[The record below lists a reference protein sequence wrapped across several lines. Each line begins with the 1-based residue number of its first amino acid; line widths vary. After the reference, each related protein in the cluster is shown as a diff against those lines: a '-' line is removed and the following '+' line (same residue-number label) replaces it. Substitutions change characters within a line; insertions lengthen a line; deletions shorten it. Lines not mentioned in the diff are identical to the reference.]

1 MPKVEI
7 DYSNTIFYKI
17 FCKDTTIKELYVGLT
32 TNFVQRK
39 HGHKQSCKNE
49 KAPNHNCKL
58 YNAIRNAGGWEN
70 WEMEIIAF
78 HNCKDSHEAHK
89 KEQEYFETLGAT
101 LNSIE
106 PLPKPKIKVPI
117 VKIVKEKTI
126 LFCKPCNIHFS
137 YWKAQE
143 AHNNSNKHHKMV
155 DMNNTTFFS
164 QETPIKFYCEKCDYK
179 CRNKGDFN
187 KHIQSKKHTTKN
199 LTNEKS
205 PKNVKKYACETCDYN
220 TSKQFDYLKHLST
233 LKHKNQVLGDISCEK
248 VASAYECNC
257 GKKYNHASSLWNHK
271 QKCPQLC
278 TTIETPTPKQHQDDD
293 TSQTNLIL
301 ELVKQN
307 QEFKQ
312 LLIEQNKTIL
322 EVAKNS
328 QVNNTINNTNTN
340 SHNKTFNLQF
350 FLNET
355 CKDAMNMKDF
365 IKSLELS
372 LPELEKMGELGF
384 AEGMSRVF
392 VNRLNSLDI
401 TKRPIHCSDVKR
413 EIIHIKDDNKWE
425 MDSNLDRLRK
435 IIKQL
440 TIKNILKVDDW
451 KKANQGCTEYNSR
464 KNAQYLRINM
474 EAIGPVDDA
483 EVKRDFGK
491 IIRRVAE
498 TTAIDKKYLM
508 A

>member
-1 MPKVEI
+1 MI
-7 DYSNTIFYKI
+7 CD
-17 FCKDTTIKELYVGLT
+17 
-32 TNFVQRK
+32 
-39 HGHKQSCKNE
+39 HNE
-49 KAPNHNCKL
+49 KLASGDRK
-58 YNAIRNAGGWEN
+58 
-70 WEMEIIAF
+70 
-78 HNCKDSHEAHK
+78 
-89 KEQEYFETLGAT
+89 
-101 LNSIE
+101 
-106 PLPKPKIKVPI
+106 KIKKFVTI
-117 VKIVKEKTI
+117 IFLFFGADLFSNFYLRLLYEEMTNNFQLKVAEKIYCKHCDYTTDRKWCYDKHILTAKHKLRTNTNKLQHLVMTINDPKE
-126 LFCKPCNIHFS
+126 
-137 YWKAQE
+137 Y
-143 AHNNSNKHHKMV
+143 
-155 DMNNTTFFS
+155 
-164 QETPIKFYCEKCDYK
+164 KCD
-179 CRNKGDFN
+179 
-187 KHIQSKKHTTKN
+187 
-199 LTNEKS
+199 
-205 PKNVKKYACETCDYN
+205 
-220 TSKQFDYLKHLST
+220 
-233 LKHKNQVLGDISCEK
+233 
-248 VASAYECNC
+248 C

-271 QKCPQLC
+271 QKCLQIS
-278 TTIETPTPKQHQDDD
+278 TTIEAPKPPQDDD

-328 QVNNTINNTNTN
+328 QVNNNNNTINTN

-392 VNRLNSLDI
+392 VNRLNSLDV

-425 MDSNLDRLRK
+425 RDNANLDRLKK

-440 TIKNILKVDDW
+440 THKNILRVDDW
-451 KKANQGCTEYNSR
+451 KKANPGCTEYNSR
-464 KNAQYLRINM
+464 KNDQYLKLNM
-474 EAIGPVDDA
+474 EVIGPVDEAD
-483 EVKRDFGK
+483 EKRDFGK

-498 TTAIDKKYLM
+498 NTAIDKKYLLV
-508 A
+508 

>member
-1 MPKVEI
+1 MLNPTRNVLTNKYTCCI
-7 DYSNTIFYKI
+7 CHYSCSKNSDFIKHLNT
-17 FCKDTTIKELYVGLT
+17 
-32 TNFVQRK
+32 NK
-39 HGHKQSCKNE
+39 HN
-49 KAPNHNCKL
+49 
-58 YNAIRNAGGWEN
+58 
-70 WEMEIIAF
+70 
-78 HNCKDSHEAHK
+78 AHK
-89 KEQEYFETLGAT
+89 CSFNAHKTDIFTCDCGKTYKHVQSY
-101 LNSIE
+101 NRH
-106 PLPKPKIKVPI
+106 KKI
-117 VKIVKEKTI
+117 
-126 LFCKPCNIHFS
+126 CGD
-137 YWKAQE
+137 
-143 AHNNSNKHHKMV
+143 AHNILG
-155 DMNNTTFFS
+155 D
-164 QETPIKFYCEKCDYK
+164 TPI
-179 CRNKGDFN
+179 NVTP
-187 KHIQSKKHTTKN
+187 IQSVP
-199 LTNEKS
+199 LQVDD
-205 PKNVKKYACETCDYN
+205 PMQ
-220 TSKQFDYLKHLST
+220 TS
-233 LKHKNQVLGDISCEK
+233 
-248 VASAYECNC
+248 
-257 GKKYNHASSLWNHK
+257 
-271 QKCPQLC
+271 
-278 TTIETPTPKQHQDDD
+278 
-293 TSQTNLIL
+293 LIL

-312 LLIEQNKTIL
+312 LLMEQNKTMIEL
-322 EVAKNS
+322 AKNS
-328 QVNNTINNTNTN
+328 QVNNNTINNTSNINN

-372 LPELEKMGELGF
+372 LPELEKMGEIGF

-425 MDSNLDRLRK
+425 MDNANLDRLRK

-451 KKANQGCTEYNSR
+451 KKANPGCTEYNSR

-498 TTAIDKKYLM
+498 TTAIDKKYLST
-508 A
+508 